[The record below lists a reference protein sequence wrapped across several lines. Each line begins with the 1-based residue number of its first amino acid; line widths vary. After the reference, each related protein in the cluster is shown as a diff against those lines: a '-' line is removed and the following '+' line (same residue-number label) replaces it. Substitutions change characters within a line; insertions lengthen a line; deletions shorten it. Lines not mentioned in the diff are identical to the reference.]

1 MGVDLTGAYPHTGHP
16 RLLAPV
22 RLATAESRLW
32 PTTRM
37 GSACGGNAVGSASE
51 SQCVIHGDV
60 NPEYLTPVS
69 LAICSSQVARSVLT
83 NLFR

>member
-1 MGVDLTGAYPHTGHP
+1 MGVDLTNAYPHTGHA

-22 RLATAESRLW
+22 RSRLW
-32 PTTRM
+32 PTTRT
-37 GSACGGNAVGSASE
+37 GSACGGNIVGSASE

-69 LAICSSQVARSVLT
+69 LAICSFQVARSVLT
-83 NLFR
+83 NLFK